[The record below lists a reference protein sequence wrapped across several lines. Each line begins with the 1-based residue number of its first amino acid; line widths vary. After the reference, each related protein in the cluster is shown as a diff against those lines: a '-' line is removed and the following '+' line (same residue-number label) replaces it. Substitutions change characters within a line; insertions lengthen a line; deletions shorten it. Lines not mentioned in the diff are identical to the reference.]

1 MTPGNRPDAIDA
13 LAAEYVLGTLR
24 GRARRRFERWLGS
37 MPLAQERVTFWE
49 QHLVSLARVLRPI
62 DPPARVWQGIRSRV
76 GLARP
81 QSRRRT
87 GRSWAIAAS
96 VLLLVGL
103 TALYWSEITGGRA
116 TEVAQIATP
125 AGLRYWEVD
134 INERTRRMVVH
145 AGRLPALPRDRDYE
159 LWALPEG
166 GTPVS
171 LGVLPVTGTT
181 RRTLTAGQQQ
191 ALAASQ
197 QLAVTIEA
205 AGGSA
210 TGKPTSKPAFVAAL
224 RKVG

>member
-1 MTPGNRPDAIDA
+1 MTPQNRPDAVDA

-24 GRARRRFERWLGS
+24 GRARRRFERWLNTTA
-37 MPLAQERVTFWE
+37 LAQQRVTFWE
-49 QHLVSLARVLRPI
+49 QHLMSLARGLRPV
-62 DPPARVWQGIRSRV
+62 DPPARVWPGIQSRL
-76 GLARP
+76 GLTSQP
-81 QSRRRT
+81 SRRRIRT
-87 GRSWAIAAS
+87 TWAVAAS
-96 VLLLVGL
+96 VVLLGVLVL
-103 TALYWSEITGGRA
+103 LYWSDITGGRA

-125 AGLRYWEVD
+125 AGVRYWEVD
-134 INERTRRMVVH
+134 INERTSRMVVH
-145 AGRLPALPRDRDYE
+145 SGRLPALPGDRDYE
-159 LWALPEG
+159 LWALPQG

-205 AGGSA
+205 SGGSA
-210 TGKPTSKPAFVAAL
+210 TGKPTGKPVFVAAL